1 MNGVGGGVSL
11 NVDAFPTLIAG
22 GRIRVYFTLQ
32 YDSPGTAEQLNGPTP
47 RGTVVKTSTN
57 ESVALVLDDGKP
69 VVAAQSADP
78 ITDRRVSVEVKAT
91 ILR

>member
-1 MNGVGGGVSL
+1 M
-11 NVDAFPTLIAG
+11 
-22 GRIRVYFTLQ
+22 
-32 YDSPGTAEQLNGPTP
+32 P